1 MVGVDGAIYIRVPGS
16 GVVTLRRVR
25 GDRGPALVMRLCSIR
40 ISVGADVNV
49 D

>member
-25 GDRGPALVMRLCSIR
+25 GDRGPALVVRYARL
-40 ISVGADVNV
+40 GLALAQM
-49 D
+49 